1 MKKVLSLVLALVMA
15 LSLCSVSWAA
25 DESYYAEIGSEKFET
40 LQEAVNAAADGEETT
55 IRLIDNISNLS
66 TDAIVTIPAGKVIV
80 LDMGGHSI
88 TVSENFTG
96 RPIVNE
102 GTLTV
107 KGSGVIDS
115 SASETGGYGAIN
127 NTGTLHIIDGTY
139 SGSLKASGAAIRN
152 TGASAVLVVES
163 GLFEKATCAVYNEG
177 SATINGGKFIGTSC
191 SSCNSNII
199 SSYTVR
205 NAAVNA
211 VMEINGGE
219 VIGTQG
225 AVGAAV
231 GKLTV
236 NNGSFKTVDC
246 ANEHGAIFYALCA
259 AGEVGE
265 VETIIN
271 GGTFETEGK
280 YTAVLIG
287 NDNKNGDGGINA
299 KSTAQI
305 NGGTF
310 IAPNNVP
317 AVKKATE
324 TGDLSLSG
332 GTFSSDV
339 KDLTQETT
347 PIATTGTGE
356 STKFHVGSDSIVE
369 AAKET
374 KDITVVQGTSIS
386 GLPNDTK
393 VTNGT
398 GGEITVNGNKVEK
411 DKTYTVPTKTSGGYY
426 YYPSTPGITAEL
438 NGTNKSAT
446 DYPGGDY
453 GLVFRSTAAFSTFQG
468 VQVDGKTL
476 AKSNYTAEEGST
488 VVYLKAAYLKTL
500 AAGKHTITIL
510 STAGNTSMDF
520 TIGGK
525 SSSPKTFDAGMGIY
539 AVTAVLSV
547 TGMAW
552 TAKKRH

>member
-40 LQEAVNAAADGEETT
+40 LQAAVNAVEDGKETT
-55 IRLIDNISNLS
+55 IKLIDNISNLS

-80 LDMGGHSI
+80 LDMNDHSI
-88 TVSENFTG
+88 TVSTDFTG
-96 RPIVNE
+96 RPIVNG

-107 KGSGVIDS
+107 RGNGTIDS

-127 NTGTLHIIDGTY
+127 NMGTLHIIDGTY

-152 TGASAVLVVES
+152 TGASAVLVVEN

-191 SSCNSNII
+191 SSCNSNIF
-199 SSYTVR
+199 SYTVR
-205 NAAVNA
+205 NVAVNA

-225 AVGAAV
+225 AVGAAA

-246 ANEHGAIFYALCA
+246 ANKHGAIFYALYA

-426 YYPSTPGITAEL
+426 YHPSTPGITAEL

-525 SSSPKTFDAGMGIY
+525 SSSPQTFDAGVGIY
-539 AVTAVLSV
+539 AVTAVLSM

>member
-1 MKKVLSLVLALVMA
+1 MKKLLATILALVMA
-15 LSLCSVSWAA
+15 LGLCSVSWAA
-25 DESYYAEIGSEKFET
+25 DESYYAEIGSKKFET
-40 LQEAVNAAADGEETT
+40 LQEAVDAAADGEETT

-88 TVSENFTG
+88 TVSVNFTG

-107 KGSGVIDS
+107 RGNGTIDS
-115 SASETGGYGAIN
+115 SASVTGGYGAIN
-127 NTGTLHIIDGTY
+127 NKGTLHIIDGTY
-139 SGSLKASGAAIRN
+139 RGSLESNGAAIRN
-152 TGASAVLVVES
+152 TGAKAVLVVEN
-163 GLFEKATCAVYNEG
+163 GLFEKATSAVYNEG
-177 SATINGGKFIGTSC
+177 HATINGGTFKGTSC
-191 SSCNSNII
+191 SACNKDVWA
-199 SSYTVR
+199 YTVR
-205 NAAVNA
+205 NHTAEA

-219 VIGTQG
+219 FIGTQG
-225 AVGAAV
+225 AVSAAI

-246 ANEHGAIFYALCA
+246 EKKHGAIFYALYA
-259 AGEVGE
+259 AGEVGK

-310 IAPNNVP
+310 IAPNDVP

-324 TGDLSLSG
+324 TGNLSLSG
-332 GTFSSDV
+332 GTFSSNV

-386 GLPNDTK
+386 GLPYDTK

-468 VQVDGKTL
+468 VQVDGKIL

-525 SSSPKTFDAGMGIY
+525 SSSPKTFDAGVGIY
-539 AVTAVLSV
+539 AVTAVLSM

>member
-1 MKKVLSLVLALVMA
+1 MKKLLATILALVMA

-246 ANEHGAIFYALCA
+246 ANKHGAIFYALYA

-299 KSTAQI
+299 ESTAQI

-374 KDITVVQGTSIS
+374 KEITVVQGTSIS

-411 DKTYTVPTKTSGGYY
+411 DKSYTVPTKTSGGYY

-525 SSSPKTFDAGMGIY
+525 SSSPKTFDAGIGIY

>member
-25 DESYYAEIGSEKFET
+25 DDSNYAAIGDAEYAT

-191 SSCNSNII
+191 SSCDSNIW
-199 SSYTVR
+199 SYTVR

-246 ANEHGAIFYALCA
+246 AKKHGAIFYALYA

-299 KSTAQI
+299 ESTAQI

-438 NGTNKSAT
+438 NGSNKSAT

-500 AAGKHTITIL
+500 AAGKHTVTIL
-510 STAGNTSMDF
+510 STSGNTSMDF

-525 SSSPKTFDAGMGIY
+525 SSSPKTFDAGIGIY
-539 AVTAVLSV
+539 TVTAVLSV